1 ALFTNWS
8 APDKK
13 VYEIPN
19 LSADM
24 TRLIIAYAYTNTVS
38 VTPSN
43 AMELLLAADQFNI
56 MGIVEACCDLLMEAL
71 SADNC
76 LAIWRFSDAYYC
88 SQLQRKAF
96 QTILY
101 NFEKVISSKEFL
113 QLSVEELCDIFD
125 HDELNVKTESMVFE
139 AICKWIS
146 HIPERRKKHFAI
158 LLPKVRLALLS
169 LEYMIT
175 NMVTSELLN
184 NNAECWEMVLSAL
197 QLKMQMATSNP
208 PLNTASNIIA
218 HPRVPKDILLA
229 IGGWI
234 YEDVLD
240 VIEAY
245 NGRIQCWVSIPHHLN
260 PPRAYHSSVFLND
273 SVYCLGGFDNMENF
287 SSMCRLDLNTGTWHE
302 VAPMHYRRCYVSVT
316 VLDGHI
322 YALGG
327 HDGTSRQK
335 SAERYTPDANQWSL
349 ITPMHEKRSDA
360 SCATLNNKIYICGGF
375 NGEQS
380 LQTGECYDP
389 KTNQW
394 TMIASMDTRRAG
406 LGVVAYVGHIY
417 VVGGFDGY
425 NHLKSVEAYNP
436 ETDTWHFVPS
446 LHTER
451 SNFGI
456 EVIDDQIFVVGG
468 FNGLKSIS
476 SAECYDAHAR
486 RWFEAE
492 EMENSRF
499 GLSCCL
505 ISGFPSLTREF
516 FCL

>member
-1 ALFTNWS
+1 DAVIKVDHAEFPVHKIILSKCSRYFQALFTNWS

-245 NGRIQCWVSIPHHLN
+245 N
-260 PPRAYHSSVFLND
+260 
-273 SVYCLGGFDNMENF
+273 
-287 SSMCRLDLNTGTWHE
+287 DLNTGTWHE

-505 ISGFPSLTREF
+505 ISG
-516 FCL
+516 